1 MTAVAPDVLRAS
13 RRAGSAGRPVPP
25 GGDGAG
31 GGDATVIDEVPGEL
45 TRWLA
50 GVTAAAALTETVLLR
65 LATRTA
71 IHIPGIEQVAT
82 PYGVFASIGRFAH
95 YAASLLVAVTLALL
109 AGLLVRRGHPV
120 AAAAVGLV
128 VVAAA
133 AARVGLVSDVAL
145 ALAAGA
151 GVAGLVAWVVRAG
164 SRRRVPVALAGVAFV
179 AAAIHATAQH
189 LSGAGALRPH
199 STAWLLLAAEAV
211 VLAAVL
217 VLPLVVRVRRRD
229 LLVGA
234 AAGGLVLAVFTAN
247 TATSTILLLWTFGL
261 AGYVPAAVY
270 AVAAGVLVAV
280 LRALARE
287 HRDLAVSLA
296 LVALGGIG
304 LHSSYQTALVVC
316 GLALLVATETRWM
329 TTSSRTDVPAH
340 APS

>member
-1 MTAVAPDVLRAS
+1 MTALAPDVLRPS
-13 RRAGSAGRPVPP
+13 RRAGSGGEPAPAA
-25 GGDGAG
+25 GDGAAAG
-31 GGDATVIDEVPGEL
+31 LDEVSGEVSGDL

-50 GVTAAAALTETVLLR
+50 AVTVAAALTETVLLR

-95 YAASLLVAVTLALL
+95 YAASLLVALTLVLL

-133 AARVGLVSDVAL
+133 AARVGLVSDVGL
-145 ALAAGA
+145 ALAAGT

-164 SRRRVPVALAGVAFV
+164 SRRRLPVALFGVAFV
-179 AAAIHATAQH
+179 AAAVHATVQH
-189 LSGAGALRPH
+189 LSGAGALRPR
-199 STAWLLLAAEAV
+199 STAWLMLTAE
-211 VLAAVL
+211 AAVL
-217 VLPLVVRVRRRD
+217 VAVLALPLVVRLGRRD
-229 LLVGA
+229 VVAGA
-234 AAGGLVLAVFTAN
+234 AAGGLVFAVFTAN

-261 AGYVPAAVY
+261 AGYVPGAVY
-270 AVAAGVLVAV
+270 AVAAGVLVAA
-280 LRALARE
+280 LRALART

-316 GLALLVATETRWM
+316 GLALLVATETRR
-329 TTSSRTDVPAH
+329 S
-340 APS
+340 APVAAAA